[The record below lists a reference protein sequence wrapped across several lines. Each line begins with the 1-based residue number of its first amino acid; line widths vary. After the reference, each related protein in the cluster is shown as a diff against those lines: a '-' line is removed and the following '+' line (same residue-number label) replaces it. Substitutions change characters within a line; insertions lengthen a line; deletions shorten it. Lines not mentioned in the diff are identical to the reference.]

1 MKQLKSYITEAIK
14 DTDKG
19 IIDMLNFFA
28 KNSSGYQ
35 KDLFMKKAKDANSVD
50 VVPLSEVF
58 TKKEIAEIKKRVR
71 PIPKSCYEN
80 AWKLCDRFEY
90 EGNHEILYCEGY
102 MNFKGLPIEHA
113 FNKVDGKYVD
123 VRGVMN
129 SEQEVLDEFDYGPEL
144 ETQIIKMVAQ
154 CYNADEATLSVDSEF
169 GKDISGTSVMMV
181 GLVSEIENE
190 LDAMIQLSDAAACK
204 TIGNLVDKV
213 EEEL

>member
-123 VRGVMN
+123 ITAELALNREIEDTYVVFG
-129 SEQEVLDEFDYGPEL
+129 EFDVNQVREILIQNGFYGNIYDTIEL
-144 ETQIIKMVAQ
+144 NK
-154 CYNADEATLSVDSEF
+154 Y
-169 GKDISGTSVMMV
+169 K
-181 GLVSEIENE
+181 ENV
-190 LDAMIQLSDAAACK
+190 K
-204 TIGNLVDKV
+204 TT
-213 EEEL
+213 